1 MTPNNIFCLPKYK
14 FEEIYKAKEKIPDL
28 LKECAFISINDTF
41 EFVRPDS
48 PNYLNLSF
56 DDREEELILLNGEPC
71 VLFNDEHAQII
82 KEFVEQNLNKKY
94 WFIHCTMGQCR
105 SGAIGDV
112 LSEYFGIN
120 YSDFKKDN
128 PQVKPN
134 VLVKKILSQIL
145 LNQ

>member
-1 MTPNNIFCLPKYK
+1 MNQNNIFCLPKYK
-14 FEEIYKAKEKIPDL
+14 FEEVYKAKEKIPGL

-48 PNYLNLSF
+48 SNYLNLSF
-56 DDREEELILLNGEPC
+56 DDVDEEITWGTC
-71 VLFNDEHAQII
+71 VLFTEEHARII

-112 LSEYFGIN
+112 LSEYLGIG
-120 YSDFKKDN
+120 YADFKKDN

-134 VLVKKILSQIL
+134 ALVKKILSQIL